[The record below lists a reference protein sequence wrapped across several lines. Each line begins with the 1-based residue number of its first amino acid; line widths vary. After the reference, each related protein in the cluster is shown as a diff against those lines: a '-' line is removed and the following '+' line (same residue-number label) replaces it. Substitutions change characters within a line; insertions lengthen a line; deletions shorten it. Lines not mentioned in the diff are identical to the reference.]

1 MSALLMIVG
10 VLAYIACGVYVC
22 LRLLWEFREREMY
35 EPGTSSILASLLL
48 PIGLAFLIAWAV
60 QRRFEVITTGL
71 PPRAERQ
78 KYRIQRLEAR
88 NRKLERQL
96 DLSGWDFDQ
105 INADAD
111 ELRQVRATDGV
122 GAMLA
127 HAIGVP
133 AEAWRGNGG
142 VDRPAGH

>member
-22 LRLLWEFREREMY
+22 LRLLWEFRQRKMY
-35 EPGTSSILASLLL
+35 EPGVSAILASLLPL
-48 PIGLAFLIAWAV
+48 VGFAFLTAWAV

-78 KYRIQRLEAR
+78 KHRIQRLEAR

-96 DLSGWDFDQ
+96 DL
-105 INADAD
+105 
-111 ELRQVRATDGV
+111 
-122 GAMLA
+122 M
-127 HAIGVP
+127 
-133 AEAWRGNGG
+133 
-142 VDRPAGH
+142 